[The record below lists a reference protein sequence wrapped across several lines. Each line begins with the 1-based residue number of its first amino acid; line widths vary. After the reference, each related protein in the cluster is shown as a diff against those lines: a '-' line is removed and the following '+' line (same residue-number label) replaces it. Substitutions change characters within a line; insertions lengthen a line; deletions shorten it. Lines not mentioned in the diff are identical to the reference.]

1 MKLYDR
7 DFILSQLTAMQEQR
21 RLVISILF
29 DMDQR
34 MEEIEHFVYTQDKVD
49 NPFHYDTLC
58 NCEDCE
64 CQRNAH
70 RVMVEDDVDIMDEV
84 SYRMD

>member
-34 MEEIEHFVYTQDKVD
+34 MEEIEHFVYSQDKKT

-58 NCEDCE
+58 SCEDCQ
-64 CQRNAH
+64 CQRDTYKSI
-70 RVMVEDDVDIMDEV
+70 VDDDVDLMDSV

>member
-34 MEEIEHFVYTQDKVD
+34 MEEIENFVYNQDKLA
-49 NPFHYDTLC
+49 NPFHYDTMC
-58 NCEDCE
+58 NCDDCE
-64 CQRNAH
+64 CQRNTY
-70 RVMVEDDVDIMDEV
+70 RVMVEDDVDIMDDA